1 MRAAEWIHLVV
12 FPFFVSLAWM
22 RTLPEGRRAKVT
34 GLGLAGVGAT
44 LAGAFLLPRLLPP
57 LAASVVRDWLPAL
70 LVLFVYWQAGAF
82 FVRVDQK
89 FQDRLQAF
97 DARVA
102 APVLRWLS
110 RNPVGRWVAGYLEL
124 CYLLCYPMVPMSV
137 GALYVLRL
145 GRHVDQFWIVVL
157 ISTYLSYGVLPFL
170 QTLPPR
176 MLKEDWLEP
185 LPANPVRTFNVW
197 ILRHG
202 SIHANTFPSAHVAAS
217 VAAALVLVSL
227 GPWPVGVLFVAIA
240 AGIGFGTFAGRY
252 HYSADAITGCLVAV
266 AVFAV
271 ASWIGKLG

>member
-22 RTLPEGRRAKVT
+22 RTLPEGRRTKVT

-44 LAGAFLLPRLLPP
+44 LTGAFLLPALVPA

-145 GRHVDQFWIVVL
+145 GGTWTSSGLWCSSR
-157 ISTYLSYGVLPFL
+157 
-170 QTLPPR
+170 
-176 MLKEDWLEP
+176 
-185 LPANPVRTFNVW
+185 RTFPTECCRFCRRC
-197 ILRHG
+197 LRE
-202 SIHANTFPSAHVAAS
+202 
-217 VAAALVLVSL
+217 
-227 GPWPVGVLFVAIA
+227 
-240 AGIGFGTFAGRY
+240 
-252 HYSADAITGCLVAV
+252 C
-266 AVFAV
+266 
-271 ASWIGKLG
+271 

>member
-1 MRAAEWIHLVV
+1 
-12 FPFFVSLAWM
+12 
-22 RTLPEGRRAKVT
+22 
-34 GLGLAGVGAT
+34 VGAT
-44 LAGAFLLPRLLPP
+44 LAGAFLLPGLLPP
-57 LAASVVRDWLPAL
+57 LAVSVVRDWLPAL
-70 LVLFVYWQAGAF
+70 LILFVYWQAGAF
-82 FVRVDQK
+82 FVRVDQS
-89 FQDRLQAF
+89 FQDRLEAF

-102 APVLRWLS
+102 APILRWLS
-110 RNPVGRWVAGYLEL
+110 RNPVGRRVAGYLEL

-137 GALYVLRL
+137 GALYVMRL

-176 MLKEDWLEP
+176 MLKEEWLEP
-185 LPANPVRTFNVW
+185 LPASPLRTFNLW

-217 VAAALVLVSL
+217 TASALVIASIA
-227 GPWPVGVLFVAIA
+227 PWPAAVLFAAIA

-252 HYSADAITGCLVAV
+252 HYSADAIAGVTVAT

-271 ASWIGKLG
+271 ARLVGIAL